1 MAESVRGK
9 VLPGLYRPSASFV
22 FRTALL
28 SASLLTRAGPS
39 GAPAQ
44 RTSSP
49 RIMEPLGWHGLRT
62 GRR

>member
-9 VLPGLYRPSASFV
+9 VLPGLYRTSASFV

-39 GAPAQ
+39 GSQ
-44 RTSSP
+44 HTNSP
-49 RIMEPLGWHGLRT
+49 RIMEPLGWHGLTT